1 MTNKQKHNTLPLFPN
16 AAFDIVAIAASLGGL
31 KALSQVLSALPRGFP
46 AAIVVVQH
54 LEPQRCSQMSE
65 ILSQRTH
72 LLVKQAESGDELRP
86 GKVYIAP
93 PNNHLLVNA
102 DGTLL
107 LSQTERVNF
116 VRPAADNLFESAA
129 VNFKER
135 AIAVVLTG
143 RDGDGAKGV
152 RFIKEMGGTVIAQD
166 EDSCESSSMP
176 NAAIATGSVD
186 FVLPLNEIA
195 SAIVNLVR
203 KKTGQRSEIPL
214 FRVGSLTSD
223 L

>member
-1 MTNKQKHNTLPLFPN
+1 M
-16 AAFDIVAIAASLGGL
+16 AASLGGL
-31 KALSQVLSALPRGFP
+31 KALSQVLSALPLGFP

-54 LEPQRCSQMSE
+54 LEPHRCSQMSE

-72 LLVKQAESGDELRP
+72 LLVKQAESGDQLRP
-86 GKVYIAP
+86 GNVYIAP

-102 DGTLL
+102 DGALL

-116 VRPAADNLFESAA
+116 VRPAADNLFESVA
-129 VNFKER
+129 VNFQER

-152 RFIKEMGGTVIAQD
+152 RFIKEMGGIVIAQA
-166 EDSCESSSMP
+166 EGSCESSSMP

-195 SAIVNLVR
+195 STMVNLVM
-203 KKTGQRSEIPL
+203 TFQSA
-214 FRVGSLTSD
+214 GSHT
-223 L
+223 